1 MFSDFSPHRLNLAL
15 ALTLAL
21 VLALNLTLTLNL
33 PLALSLTLT
42 LTLQRLFPEILRLA
56 QFSSFHPNIRI
67 RDQRSETDTK
77 PRSRKAFYFVPSIEN
92 QTLQSGQSLVKGRP
106 FQASLTNFQRDSLAG
121 LYAGGQ

>member
-1 MFSDFSPHRLNLAL
+1 MFSDFCPHSLNLAL

-42 LTLQRLFPEILRLA
+42 LQRLFPEILRLA
-56 QFSSFHPNIRI
+56 QFSSFHPNIRV

-77 PRSRKAFYFVPSIEN
+77 PRSSKAFYFAPNIEN

-106 FQASLTNFQRDSLAG
+106 FQASQTNF
-121 LYAGGQ
+121 